1 MAADDLGKQLELQ
14 QQLNKLLKEQVG
26 LLRTQGTLYSQQAG
40 YAKQLC
46 DAMDCAPFDRVNDK
60 TQELS
65 QGLKEASD
73 QAKVAGDSLCD
84 MKDEAEGATGVLSDL
99 IDKAPKLGALTGVL
113 VGFGKG
119 VQMYFGL
126 LKTGL
131 RIVGDLV
138 GSFLRLGQ
146 TIVMLPFKMLT
157 GLIKMSQRGGIDPL
171 RQALEEVRDQFG
183 NLATNEGKMFVDS
196 VKETRKQMGNLAGTG
211 LSLSRVFGYGRKG
224 LAEIMKYNQETAK
237 AMGSA
242 FGNLSKEFAK
252 AGPAIAMYRKG
263 LGYTAE
269 QQAVM
274 LKVAKS
280 QGKPIEEM
288 LDGFASMAVQMGEK
302 FGLNATMIGRM
313 MGEMKAD
320 VGSFGHMSDKAIA
333 STSVYIQKLGLD
345 VKALQGVFD
354 KFSNFENAAKGA
366 AELSQAFGM
375 NVDAM
380 ELLKAGAKGGAG
392 QIDLLRK
399 SFFAS
404 GKSLKDMDAYQRKL
418 LESSTSLTG
427 ANLEAAFA
435 NENIGLSYEQIQAG
449 AEDAEK
455 KQLSQGEVMRKLA
468 KDIRRDIK
476 DGQHQFTSFFDSFS
490 KGFEKGILRSMGFKK
505 VMKDLQRSL
514 LIVHRAG
521 YRVGKMFVDMFPG
534 IKDTLQG
541 IRDLFRPKIFR
552 DLMKGVKATFK
563 SFFKML
569 KDDPKNAVKNFAA
582 SMQGSFLKYFGIASP
597 AIKKILAGMKTVAKT
612 IVSVIAGIVP
622 MVITKLTEG
631 FKIMADKLKGE
642 KTTIW
647 EALKATFKD
656 LSKKAE
662 GSGIFFEIFQ
672 PIIDVFKDGK
682 LLNEMGT
689 AFMLMFDRFWAKF
702 GDDITEKS
710 GDALGMVLKQ
720 AVVSG
725 LGYVTAG
732 LVGGHIVK
740 RLFGGDAA
748 KGKLAEAGAGLM
760 SKVGDGIRSGS
771 ALLKAPLRESMGTI
785 GKGLKS
791 VFARGGKGPFAA
803 AVWVGFSM
811 GKGILDGV
819 EKYQETGDFKRS
831 AGQAFGGF
839 ISTLTFGLMGKDADE
854 AYDNIFNMGQK
865 QVQRLA
871 SKQKKLIGDF
881 RKEAEVEAAKYVGSS
896 MSKEAAA
903 RLKTEFRRAADFKA
917 LAKVAM
923 SQKGGDIDI
932 MKLRDSKSRQKM
944 ERAMAAAGI
953 KFEMDSGKYKVPK
966 KYVND
971 LKKVLDKLGDYEQ
984 LKPAG
989 AAKPRELT
997 PAEKSLQTQAQKVEK
1012 LEAAANVVSRLQEL
1026 SAIPK
1031 EMKKLEKTIGG
1042 MDVERL
1048 NKRIDA
1054 VFTKAGKIVDA
1065 LITKSKATFGA
1076 TADFSTEV
1084 SQAGINAEQ
1093 ALKPLEAVSAAVS
1106 EVDNMMASKYLTS
1119 PQRAEKMVATIKAMS
1134 GIVIPI
1140 ETLGSRPI
1148 TTGMALEGLKTLG
1161 AAVNQVDMMIQATHL
1176 ADPKHA
1182 KNVVKSIKTMAGIFS
1197 KKSVKTAEAI
1207 SAFSGGE
1214 LCVKHNIPNTKI
1226 EVNVSIDS
1234 KKLAGEMATVN
1245 IGKDNAAGKTFL
1257 SAHTGAPS
1265 PLVKR

>member
-14 QQLNKLLKEQVG
+14 QQLNKLLKEQAG
-26 LLRTQGTLYSQQAG
+26 LLRTQGTLYSKQAG
-40 YAKQLC
+40 YAKQMC
-46 DAMDCAPFDRVNDK
+46 DAMDCAPFDRMNDK
-60 TQELS
+60 SQELTE
-65 QGLKEASD
+65 GLKDASD
-73 QAKVAGDSLCD
+73 QAKIAGDSLCD
-84 MKDEAEGATGVLSDL
+84 MKDDAEGTAGALSNLADA
-99 IDKAPKLGALTGVL
+99 APKIGAISGLL

-131 RIVGDLV
+131 RIVGNLV
-138 GSFLRLGQ
+138 GSFLKLGQ
-146 TIVMLPFKMLT
+146 TMIMLPFKMLT

-211 LSLSRVFGYGRKG
+211 LSLSRVFGFGRKG

-242 FGNLSKEFAK
+242 FGNLGKEFAK
-252 AGPAIAMYRKG
+252 MGPAIAMYRKA
-263 LGYTAE
+263 LGMSAE
-269 QQAVM
+269 QQADM
-274 LKVAKS
+274 IKLAKARGQSLKES
-280 QGKPIEEM
+280 Q
-288 LDGFASMAVQMGEK
+288 LAFASMAVQMGEK
-302 FGLNATMIGRM
+302 FGMNAKKVGQAMA
-313 MGEMKAD
+313 EMKVD
-320 VGSFGHMSDKAIA
+320 VSSFGHLSNKAFA
-333 STSVYIQKLGLD
+333 STAVYAAKLGIE
-345 VKALQGVFD
+345 VKDMMGVFE
-354 KFSNFENAAKGA
+354 KFDNFENATKGA

-375 NVDAM
+375 NVDSMAM
-380 ELLKAGAKGGAG
+380 LKAETPAQ
-392 QIDLLRK
+392 QIDVLRK
-399 SFFAS
+399 SFFAA
-404 GKSLKDMDAYQRKL
+404 GKSLKDMNRHQRAI
-418 LESSTSLTG
+418 LESSTNLKG
-427 ANLEAAFA
+427 AALEAAFA
-435 NENIGLSYEQIQAG
+435 NENMGMSYENIQAG

-490 KGFEKGILRSMGFKK
+490 KGFEKGILRSMGFRN
-505 VMKDLQRSL
+505 VMRDLQRSL
-514 LIVHRAG
+514 RIVHRAG

-569 KDDPKNAVKNFAA
+569 KDDPKNAVKNFAD
-582 SMQGSFLKYFGIASP
+582 SMRGNFLKYFGIASP
-597 AIKKILAGMKTVAKT
+597 AIKKILDGMKTVAKT

-622 MVITKLTEG
+622 MVITKLTDG
-631 FKIMADKLKGE
+631 FKIMAEKLKGE

-702 GDDITEKS
+702 GDDITKKA
-710 GDALGMVLKQ
+710 GDALGMILKQ
-720 AVVSG
+720 ALVSG
-725 LGYVTAG
+725 IGYATAG

-740 RLFGGDAA
+740 RLFGGAAA
-748 KGKLAEAGAGLM
+748 KEKLAEAGAGLM
-760 SKVGDGIRSGS
+760 SKVGDGIRSGA
-771 ALLKAPLRESMGTI
+771 ALLKAPLSESMGTI
-785 GKGLKS
+785 GKGLKAA
-791 VFARGGKGPFAA
+791 VTRGGAA
-803 AVWVGFSM
+803 WTAGALWVGASL
-811 GKGILDGV
+811 GKGIFDGV
-819 EKYQETGDFKRS
+819 KKYQETGDFKRS

-865 QVQRLA
+865 QVQRMV

-903 RLKTEFRRAADFKA
+903 RLKSEFRRAADFKA

-923 SQKGGDIDI
+923 SQKGGDVDLF
-932 MKLRDSKSRQKM
+932 KLRDSKSRQMM
-944 ERAMAAAGI
+944 EDAMKAAGI

-984 LKPAG
+984 LKPVG
-989 AAKPRELT
+989 AAEPRELT
-997 PAEKSLQTQAQKVEK
+997 SAEKALQAQAKKVEK

-1031 EMKKLEKTIGG
+1031 EMKKLEKTMKGI
-1042 MDVERL
+1042 DPDAL
-1048 NKRIDA
+1048 NKRIDV
-1054 VFTKAGKIVDA
+1054 VFTKAAKIVNK
-1065 LITKSKATFGA
+1065 LIESSRTTFGA
-1076 TADFSTEV
+1076 TTDFSSEV
-1084 SQAGINAEQ
+1084 SQASINAEQ
-1093 ALKPLEAVSAAVS
+1093 AIKPLRVIAEAIS
-1106 EVDNMMASKYLTS
+1106 EVDNMMASKYLS
-1119 PQRAEKMVATIKAMS
+1119 KPKRAQDIVDSIKAMS
-1134 GIVIPI
+1134 GIVTPI

-1176 ADPKHA
+1176 ANPKHA

-1197 KKSVKTAEAI
+1197 SKNVKTAEAI

-1214 LCVKHNIPNTKI
+1214 LIVRHTIPNTHVQVVVQIDAETLGKKI
-1226 EVNVSIDS
+1226 AKI
-1234 KKLAGEMATVN
+1234 N
-1245 IGKDNAAGKTFL
+1245 IGQDNA
-1257 SAHTGAPS
+1257 TGNAAFSVHQGPPSTLVAP
-1265 PLVKR
+1265 